1 MWGSGG
7 AKQTGGPRLPP
18 APALDMTGRGC
29 AKAGETMDAN
39 VVGRLA
45 EAHVLVVGDVML
57 DRFIEG
63 RVTRVSREAPVP
75 VLKYGASRAYP
86 GGASNVAA
94 NVLAYGS
101 AVTLVGLTGTDAAAD
116 ELATLC
122 DGFPRLRQRLIAD
135 ASRPT
140 TVKTRYLSGW
150 HQLLCIDAEDTRP
163 AEPAVRDRLVEA
175 GREALGACSAL
186 VISDYGRGALDATS
200 IGALITAARTAGK
213 VVVVDPRRADAS
225 IFAGATVVTPN
236 VEEMTAFSGIRAD
249 SDETAV
255 AACHKVLDQVAIE
268 AVLLTRGEGGMTLV
282 RRGETPLHVRAETH
296 RVFDVT
302 GAGDTVVATLTAALA
317 VGAPMADAVRLANV
331 AAGIVVAKPGTA
343 TVRPPELRNALGA
356 GLGDGVVSR
365 DDAAGRVAEWTA
377 KGLKVGF
384 TNGVFDLLHRGH
396 LNSLEQAARRVDR
409 LVVGVNSDAS
419 TRRLKGPERPVQ
431 DQETRAAV
439 LAALRFVDL
448 VTIFGE
454 DTPEELIQA
463 LRPTLLFKGAD
474 YAGQQIPGQAFVE
487 ANGGS
492 VTLLPLLEGYS
503 TTGTVKK
510 VREGKA

>member
-1 MWGSGG
+1 
-7 AKQTGGPRLPP
+7 
-18 APALDMTGRGC
+18 
-29 AKAGETMDAN
+29 MDAN

-57 DRFIEG
+57 DRFVEG

-75 VLKYGASRAYP
+75 VLKYGAARAYP

-101 AVTLVGLTGTDAAAD
+101 AVTLVGIVGADAAAD
-116 ELATLC
+116 ELKSLC
-122 DGFPRLRQRLIAD
+122 HSFPRLSERLIAD
-135 ASRPT
+135 AGRPT

-150 HQLLCIDAEDTRP
+150 HQLLCIDAEDARA
-163 AEPAVRDRLVEA
+163 AEPAVRDRLVA
-175 GREALGACSAL
+175 AAQAAMDACGVL
-186 VISDYGRGALDATS
+186 VISDYGRGALDESS
-200 IGALITAARTAGK
+200 IAGLISAARAAGRT
-213 VVVVDPRRADAS
+213 VVVDPRRADAS
-225 IFAGATVVTPN
+225 AFAGASVVTPN
-236 VEEMTAFSGIRAD
+236 IEEMTAFSGIRAD
-249 SDETAV
+249 SDESAV
-255 AACHKVLDQVAIE
+255 AACRKVLDMAAID
-268 AVLLTRGEGGMTLV
+268 AVLLTRGSAGMTLV
-282 RRGETPLHVRAETH
+282 GRDAAPLHVRAETH

-302 GAGDTVVATLTAALA
+302 GAGDTVVATLAAALA
-317 VGAPMADAVRLANV
+317 VGAPLADAVRLANV

-343 TVRPPELRNALGA
+343 TVRPQELTHALGA
-356 GLGDGVVSR
+356 GFSDGVVSR
-365 DDAAGRVAEWTA
+365 DDAGPRIGEWQA

-396 LNSLEQAARRVDR
+396 LHSLEQAARRVDR

-431 DQETRAAV
+431 DEATRAAV

-454 DTPEELIQA
+454 DTPEELIRA
-463 LRPTLLFKGAD
+463 VRPDTLFKGAD
-474 YAGQQIPGQAFVE
+474 YTGQQIPGQAFVE
-487 ANGGS
+487 AHGGS

-503 TTGTVKK
+503 TTSTVKK
-510 VREGKA
+510 VREGKT

>member
-1 MWGSGG
+1 
-7 AKQTGGPRLPP
+7 
-18 APALDMTGRGC
+18 
-29 AKAGETMDAN
+29 MDAN

-57 DRFIEG
+57 DRFVEG

-75 VLKYGASRAYP
+75 VLRYDATRAYP

-94 NVLAYGS
+94 NLLAYGG
-101 AVTLVGLTGTDAAAD
+101 AVTLVGLVGKDAAAD
-116 ELATLC
+116 ELKVLC
-122 DGFPRLRQRLIAD
+122 HSFPRLNEKLIAD

-150 HQLLCIDAEDTRP
+150 HQLLCIDAEDSRP
-163 AEPAVRDRLVEA
+163 ATPSVRERLVEA
-175 GREALGACSAL
+175 GKEALSACGAL
-186 VISDYGRGALDATS
+186 VISDYGRGALDQTS
-200 IGALITAARTAGK
+200 IAALIGAARAAGRQ
-213 VVVVDPRRADAS
+213 VVVDPRHADAS
-225 IFAGATVVTPN
+225 VFGGASVVTPN

-249 SDETAV
+249 SDEAAV
-255 AACHKVLDQVAIE
+255 AACRKVLAETTIE
-268 AVLLTRGEGGMTLV
+268 AVLLTRGAAGMTLV
-282 RRGETPLHVRAETH
+282 RRGEDPVHVRAETH

-302 GAGDTVVATLTAALA
+302 GAGDTVVATLAAALA
-317 VGAPMADAVRLANV
+317 VGTPLADAVRLANV

-343 TVRPPELRNALGA
+343 TVYPPELMHALGA
-356 GLGDGVVSR
+356 GLGDGVVAR
-365 DDAAGRVAEWTA
+365 ADAAARVAEWQA

-396 LNSLEQAARRVDR
+396 LHSLEQSSRRVDR
-409 LVVGVNSDAS
+409 LVVGVNSDES

-431 DQETRAAV
+431 GEATRAAV
-439 LAALRFVDL
+439 LAALRSVDL
-448 VTIFGE
+448 VTIFAE

-463 LRPTLLFKGAD
+463 VKPDTLFKGAD

-487 ANGGS
+487 AHGGS

-503 TTGTVKK
+503 TTSTVKK

>member
-1 MWGSGG
+1 
-7 AKQTGGPRLPP
+7 
-18 APALDMTGRGC
+18 
-29 AKAGETMDAN
+29 MDAN

-57 DRFIEG
+57 DRFVEG
-63 RVTRVSREAPVP
+63 QVTRVSREAPVP
-75 VLKYGASRAYP
+75 VLRFGAARAYP

-101 AVTLVGLTGTDAAAD
+101 AVTLVGLVGTDAAAD
-116 ELATLC
+116 ELKALC
-122 DGFPRLRQRLIAD
+122 RNFPRLSERLVAD
-135 ASRPT
+135 GGRPT

-163 AEPAVRDRLVEA
+163 AAPAVRDRLVAAAEA
-175 GREALGACSAL
+175 ALPACGAL
-186 VISDYGRGALDATS
+186 VISDYGRGALDETS
-200 IGALITAARTAGK
+200 IAALIAAARKAGK
-213 VVVVDPRRADAS
+213 AVVVDPRHADARV
-225 IFAGATVVTPN
+225 FAGATVVTPN
-236 VEEMTAFSGIRAD
+236 IEEMTAFSGIHAD
-249 SDETAV
+249 SDATAE
-255 AACHKVLDQVAIE
+255 AACRAVLDRAAID
-268 AVLLTRGEGGMTLV
+268 AVLLTRGSAGMTLV
-282 RRGETPLHVRAETH
+282 ARDGQPLHVRAETH

-302 GAGDTVVATLTAALA
+302 GAGDTVVATLAAALA
-317 VGAPMADAVRLANV
+317 VGAPLEDAVRLANV

-343 TVRPPELRNALGA
+343 TVRPEELAHALGA
-356 GLGDGVVSR
+356 GLGDGVVAR
-365 DDAAGRVAEWTA
+365 DEAAARVADWQA

-396 LNSLEQAARRVDR
+396 LHSLEQAARRVDR

-431 DQETRAAV
+431 DEQTRAAV
-439 LAALRFVDL
+439 LAALRSVDL
-448 VTIFGE
+448 VTVFGE

-463 LRPTLLFKGAD
+463 VKPDMLFKGAD
-474 YAGQQIPGQAFVE
+474 YAGQQIPGQSFVE

-492 VTLLPLLEGYS
+492 VALLPLLEGYS
-503 TTGTVKK
+503 TTSTVRK

>member
-1 MWGSGG
+1 
-7 AKQTGGPRLPP
+7 
-18 APALDMTGRGC
+18 
-29 AKAGETMDAN
+29 MDAN

-57 DRFIEG
+57 DRFVEG

-101 AVTLVGLTGTDAAAD
+101 AVTLVGLTGEDAAAD
-116 ELATLC
+116 ELKALC
-122 DGFPRLRQRLIAD
+122 RNFPRLAERLVAD
-135 ASRPT
+135 PSRPT

-163 AEPAVRDRLVEA
+163 AEPAVRARLLAAAEA
-175 GREALGACSAL
+175 AIGDCGAL
-186 VISDYGRGALDATS
+186 VVSDYGRGALDETA
-200 IGALITAARTAGK
+200 IAALIKAARAAGK
-213 VVVVDPRRADAS
+213 AVVVDPRRADAS
-225 IFAGATVVTPN
+225 TFAGASVVTPN
-236 VEEMTAFSGIRAD
+236 IEEMAAFTGIRAD
-249 SDETAV
+249 SDESAV
-255 AACHKVLDQVAIE
+255 AACRKVLAEAAIE
-268 AVLLTRGEGGMTLV
+268 AVLLTRGSAGMTLV
-282 RRGETPLHVRAETH
+282 QRGADPVHVSAETH

-302 GAGDTVVATLTAALA
+302 GAGDTVVATLAAALA
-317 VGAPMADAVRLANV
+317 VGAPLEDTVRLANA

-343 TVRPPELRNALGA
+343 TVRPEELAHALGA
-356 GLGDGVVSR
+356 GLGDGVVAR
-365 DDAAGRVAEWTA
+365 DEAAARVADWQA

-396 LNSLEQAARRVDR
+396 LHSLEQAARRVDR

-419 TRRLKGPERPVQ
+419 TKRLKGPERPVQ
-431 DQETRAAV
+431 DEATRAAV
-439 LAALRFVDL
+439 LAALRAVDL

-454 DTPEELIQA
+454 DTPEELIQVVK
-463 LRPTLLFKGAD
+463 PDMLFKGAD
-474 YAGQQIPGQAFVE
+474 YTGQQIPGQAFTE
-487 ANGGS
+487 ARGGN

-503 TTGTVKK
+503 TTSTVRK
-510 VREGKA
+510 VREGKV

>member
-1 MWGSGG
+1 
-7 AKQTGGPRLPP
+7 
-18 APALDMTGRGC
+18 
-29 AKAGETMDAN
+29 MDAN

-45 EAHVLVVGDVML
+45 QAHVLVVGDVVL
-57 DRFIEG
+57 DRFVEG
-63 RVTRVSREAPVP
+63 RVMRVSREAPVP
-75 VLKYGASRAYP
+75 VLKYGAARAYP

-101 AVTLVGLTGTDAAAD
+101 AVTLVGLTGVDAAAD
-116 ELATLC
+116 ELKSLC
-122 DGFPRLRQRLIAD
+122 RRFPRLTELLIAD
-135 ASRPT
+135 GGRPT

-163 AEPAVRDRLVEA
+163 AVPAVRERLVEA
-175 GREALGACSAL
+175 AQAAMGGCGAL
-186 VISDYGRGALDATS
+186 VVSDYGRGALDEISIAAL
-200 IGALITAARTAGK
+200 IGAARAAGMA
-213 VVVVDPRRADAS
+213 VVVDPRRADAS
-225 IFAGATVVTPN
+225 AFVGATVVTPN
-236 VEEMTAFSGIRAD
+236 IEEMAAFSGIRAD
-249 SDETAV
+249 SDESAV
-255 AACHKVLDQVAIE
+255 AACRKVLAEAAIE
-268 AVLLTRGEGGMTLV
+268 AVLLTRGPAGMTLV
-282 RRGETPLHVRAETH
+282 RRGEEALHVSAETH

-302 GAGDTVVATLTAALA
+302 GAGDTVVATLAAALA
-317 VGAPMADAVRLANV
+317 VGAPLHDAVRLANV
-331 AAGIVVAKPGTA
+331 AAGIVVAKQGTA
-343 TVRPPELRNALGA
+343 TVRPDELAHALGA
-356 GLGDGVVSR
+356 GLGDGVSAR
-365 DDAAGRVAEWTA
+365 DDAADRVAEWQA

-396 LNSLEQAARRVDR
+396 LHSLEQAARRVDR
-409 LVVGVNSDAS
+409 LVVGVNSDES

-431 DQETRAAV
+431 DEETRAAV

-463 LRPTLLFKGAD
+463 VKPDMLFKGAD
-474 YAGQQIPGQAFVE
+474 YAGRQIPGQAFIE

>member
-1 MWGSGG
+1 
-7 AKQTGGPRLPP
+7 
-18 APALDMTGRGC
+18 
-29 AKAGETMDAN
+29 MDAN

-57 DRFIEG
+57 DRFVEG
-63 RVTRVSREAPVP
+63 QVTRVSREAPVP
-75 VLKYGASRAYP
+75 VLKFGAARAYP

-101 AVTLVGLTGTDAAAD
+101 AVTLVGLTGADAAAD
-116 ELATLC
+116 ELKSLC
-122 DGFPRLRQRLIAD
+122 QSFPRLNERLIAD
-135 ASRPT
+135 AGRPT

-150 HQLLCIDAEDTRP
+150 HQLLCIDAEDTRT
-163 AEPAVRDRLVEA
+163 AEPAVRDRLVAAAEA
-175 GREALGACSAL
+175 AMDACGAL
-186 VISDYGRGALDATS
+186 VISDYGRGALDESSIAAL
-200 IGALITAARTAGK
+200 IGAARAAGRK
-213 VVVVDPRRADAS
+213 VVVDPRRADAS
-225 IFAGATVVTPN
+225 AFAGASVVTPN
-236 VEEMTAFSGIRAD
+236 IEEMTAFSGIRAD
-249 SDETAV
+249 SDESAV
-255 AACHKVLDQVAIE
+255 AACRKVLDMAAID
-268 AVLLTRGEGGMTLV
+268 AVLLTRGAAGMTLV
-282 RRGETPLHVRAETH
+282 GRDAAPLHVRAETH

-302 GAGDTVVATLTAALA
+302 GAGDTVVATLATALA
-317 VGAPMADAVRLANV
+317 VGAPLADAVRLANV

-343 TVRPPELRNALGA
+343 TVRPQELTHALGA
-356 GLGDGVVSR
+356 GFSDGVVSR
-365 DDAAGRVAEWTA
+365 DDAGLRIGEWQA

-396 LNSLEQAARRVDR
+396 LHSLEQAARRVDR

-431 DQETRAAV
+431 DEATRAAV

-463 LRPTLLFKGAD
+463 VRPDTLFKGAD
-474 YAGQQIPGQAFVE
+474 YTGQQIPGQAFVE
-487 ANGGS
+487 AHGGS

-503 TTGTVKK
+503 TTSTVKK

>member
-1 MWGSGG
+1 
-7 AKQTGGPRLPP
+7 
-18 APALDMTGRGC
+18 
-29 AKAGETMDAN
+29 MDAN

-45 EAHVLVVGDVML
+45 GAHVLVVGDVML
-57 DRFIEG
+57 DRFVEG

-75 VLKYGASRAYP
+75 VLKYGAARAYP

-101 AVTLVGLTGTDAAAD
+101 AVTLVGLVGADAAAD
-116 ELATLC
+116 ELRSLC
-122 DGFPRLRQRLIAD
+122 RSFPRLTERLIAD
-135 ASRPT
+135 AGRPT

-163 AEPAVRDRLVEA
+163 AGPAVRHRLTEA
-175 GREALGACSAL
+175 AQAAMNACGAL
-186 VISDYGRGALDATS
+186 VISDYGRGALDETS
-200 IGALITAARTAGK
+200 IAALIGAARAAGRI
-213 VVVVDPRRADAS
+213 VVVDPRHSDAS
-225 IFAGATVVTPN
+225 IFAGATLVTPN
-236 VEEMTAFSGIRAD
+236 IEEMAAFTGIRAD

-255 AACHKVLDQVAIE
+255 AACRKVLDMAAIE
-268 AVLLTRGEGGMTLV
+268 AVLLTRGSAGMTLV
-282 RRGETPLHVRAETH
+282 ARGEEALHVSAETH

-302 GAGDTVVATLTAALA
+302 GAGDTVVATLAAALA
-317 VGAPMADAVRLANV
+317 VGAPLTDAVRLANV

-343 TVRPPELRNALGA
+343 TVRPEELSHALGA

-365 DDAAGRVAEWTA
+365 DDAASRVAEWQA

-396 LNSLEQAARRVDR
+396 LHSLEQAAGRVDR

-431 DQETRAAV
+431 DEATRAAV
-439 LAALRFVDL
+439 LAALRSVDL
-448 VTIFGE
+448 VTVFGE

-463 LRPTLLFKGAD
+463 LKPDMLFKGAD

-487 ANGGS
+487 ANGGG

-503 TTGTVKK
+503 TTSTVQK
-510 VREGKA
+510 VREGKT

>member
-1 MWGSGG
+1 
-7 AKQTGGPRLPP
+7 
-18 APALDMTGRGC
+18 
-29 AKAGETMDAN
+29 MDAN

-45 EAHVLVVGDVML
+45 GAHVLVVGDVML
-57 DRFIEG
+57 DRFVEG

-75 VLKYGASRAYP
+75 VLKYGAARAYP

-101 AVTLVGLTGTDAAAD
+101 AVTLVGIVGADAAAD
-116 ELATLC
+116 ELRSLC
-122 DGFPRLRQRLIAD
+122 RSFPRLTERLVTD
-135 ASRPT
+135 AGRPT

-150 HQLLCIDAEDTRP
+150 HQLLCIDAEDMRP
-163 AEPAVRDRLVEA
+163 ADPAVRDRLTEA
-175 GREALGACSAL
+175 AQAAMNACGAL
-186 VISDYGRGALDATS
+186 VISDYGRGALDETS
-200 IGALITAARTAGK
+200 IAAVIGAARAAGRI
-213 VVVVDPRRADAS
+213 VVVDPRRADAS
-225 IFAGATVVTPN
+225 AFAGASVVTPN
-236 VEEMTAFSGIRAD
+236 IEEMAAFSGIRAD
-249 SDETAV
+249 SDESAE
-255 AACHKVLDQVAIE
+255 AACRKVLEFAAIE
-268 AVLLTRGEGGMTLV
+268 AVLLTRGSAGMTLV
-282 RRGETPLHVRAETH
+282 SRGEEALHVRAETH

-302 GAGDTVVATLTAALA
+302 GAGDTVVATLAAALA
-317 VGAPMADAVRLANV
+317 VGAPLADAVRLANV

-343 TVRPPELRNALGA
+343 TVRPQELSHALGA
-356 GLGDGVVSR
+356 GLGDGVVTR
-365 DDAAGRVAEWTA
+365 ADAAVRVAEWRA

-396 LNSLEQAARRVDR
+396 LHSLEQAARRVDR

-431 DQETRAAV
+431 DEQTRAAI
-439 LAALRFVDL
+439 LAGLRSVDL

-463 LRPTLLFKGAD
+463 LTPDMLFKGAD
-474 YAGQQIPGQAFVE
+474 YSGQQIPGQAFVE

-503 TTGTVKK
+503 TTSTVKK